1 VGGILAHD
9 DRVAALAAGIDVRV
23 RACSGAGRPDPDT
36 GGMRPWLQ
44 VGKDG
49 AKGGVLAC
57 RACLDVGAGPA
68 QRRGL
73 VVHAQLEDG
82 AGRAG
87 QRSHP
92 EAALVGQLYG
102 RLCAHNLEVADID
115 LVVDTFCSNEETP
128 QEKLERSDVE
138 EAVRRTIRKIP
149 DKYRDVVMLRIY
161 ADMTFS
167 QVAQVLNISENSA
180 KVIYCRAKK
189 MLAEELKNEFEL

>member
-1 VGGILAHD
+1 LDIPEKLYEENFA
-9 DRVAALAAGIDVRV
+9 RVYAFI
-23 RACSGAGRPDPDT
+23 
-36 GGMRPWLQ
+36 
-44 VGKDG
+44 
-49 AKGGVLAC
+49 
-57 RACLDVGAGPA
+57 
-68 QRRGL
+68 
-73 VVHAQLEDG
+73 
-82 AGRAG
+82 
-87 QRSHP
+87 
-92 EAALVGQLYG
+92 Y
-102 RLCAHNLEVADID
+102 RLCGDRLLAEDLAQETFYQAYISFHKFKGKSEVYTWLASIAKHLYLKYLRRRKMTLEVADID